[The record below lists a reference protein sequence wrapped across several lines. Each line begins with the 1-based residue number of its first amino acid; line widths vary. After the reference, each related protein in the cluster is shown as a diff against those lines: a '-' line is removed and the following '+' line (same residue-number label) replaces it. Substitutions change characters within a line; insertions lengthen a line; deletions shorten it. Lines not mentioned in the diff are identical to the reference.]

1 MTKGIIKARVGVV
14 LVSAVLGISFQSFA
28 QQPGA
33 QPPIAESL
41 SYIAQLF
48 VKQTVVKF
56 DSVLIQNRLATGK
69 ITNSS
74 LDFRLETGETSSLKT
89 SEIAALMFDQARAKV
104 VLQSG
109 ERLSGQLLTDVE
121 IALVG
126 ADNPKIKFSK
136 EFLHNGLGMIVLN
149 GQLQN
154 LSSEEFQELLTR
166 FLKLV
171 TRADIIVFQNDSILA
186 GLVTNQ
192 IFQIDEFYFNKSEIA
207 EIIFGP
213 PCQLR
218 ATSGQVMVGTMRTP
232 AVTVELLSEQARFEF
247 ATQTLARILFRDRM
261 VTFSKI
267 ASIVERLIPGDE
279 GQNPR
284 GGRP

>member
-1 MTKGIIKARVGVV
+1 MTQGIIKFSVGIA
-14 LVSAVLGISFQSFA
+14 LVSAILGLGFQSFA
-28 QQPGA
+28 QQPGT

-56 DSVLIQNRLATGK
+56 DSVLIQNRLATGR

-89 SEIAALMFDQARAKV
+89 GEIAALMFDQARAKV

-126 ADNPKIKFSK
+126 ADNLKIKFSR
-136 EFLHNGLGMIVLN
+136 EFLHNGLGMVVLN
-149 GQLQN
+149 GQLQH
-154 LSSEEFQELLTR
+154 LTSEEFQELLNR

-171 TRADIIVFQNDSILA
+171 TRADIVVFQNDSILA

-192 IFQIDEFYFNKSEIA
+192 IFQLDEFYFNKSEIA

-213 PCQLR
+213 LCQLR
-218 ATSGQVMVGTMRTP
+218 TTSGQVMVGTMRTP
-232 AVTVELLSEQARFEF
+232 TVTVELLSEQSHFEF
-247 ATQTLARILFRDRM
+247 AVQTLLARILFRDRT
-261 VTFSKI
+261 VTFSRI
-267 ASIVERLIPGDE
+267 ASIMERLIPGE
-279 GQNPR
+279 ESHPR
-284 GGRP
+284 GRP